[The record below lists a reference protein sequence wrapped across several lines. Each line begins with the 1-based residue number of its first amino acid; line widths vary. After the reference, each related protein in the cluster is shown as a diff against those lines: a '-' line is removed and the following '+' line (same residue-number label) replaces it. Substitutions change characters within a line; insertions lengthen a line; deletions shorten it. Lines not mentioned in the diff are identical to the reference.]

1 MATLTAS
8 GVTFGDGT
16 NINGTS
22 LLAVGSILQ
31 LFNFHR
37 TAFAIPGGTNL
48 STANLGY
55 ATNATT
61 AKVVGL
67 NNGAAAVRDGNV
79 QVPGVGRGDSVDTA
93 SPAGSWRCITGVR
106 FSIHEGYANST
117 VAYPGLF
124 VRVA

>member
-16 NINGTS
+16 NINGTT
-22 LLAVGSILQ
+22 LLQVGSIMQ

-55 ATNATT
+55 STNATT
-61 AKVVGL
+61 AKIVGL
-67 NNGAAAVRDGNV
+67 SNGSVGLRDGNV
-79 QVPGVGRGDSVDTA
+79 QVPGGGRGDSTDTA
-93 SPAGSWRCITGVR
+93 SPPGSWRAITGVR
-106 FSIHEGYANST
+106 FSVYEGYGNYT
-117 VAYPGLF
+117 TAYPGLF